1 MTARHHAHI
10 PARAVLLIAG
20 AVLCFSVLDTCVKY
34 VSPRYPVPLLVWAR
48 WTVQAVAML
57 LWLAPTMRLDL
68 VRTPQLR
75 TQVIRGFLL
84 IGSSVMFVTALK
96 YLPLAEVTA
105 LNYTTPTVVILLA
118 VAFLHE
124 KMTRPRAALVVAGI
138 VGMLLIVRPG
148 AEMFQGAAALA
159 LGSAACYA
167 VYQILTRKL
176 AGEDPRVTLFYPA
189 LVGTL
194 LSSLLLPWTGMPSH
208 FYWVDVFL
216 ILFGGLLGTLGH
228 FLFILAFQRA
238 PASGLTPFTYMQL
251 VWSTLLGWIVFGQ
264 FPDGFTLLGM
274 AIIAGSGLALAL
286 YERRHALTLPPARD
300 PTALD

>member
-10 PARAVLLIAG
+10 PARAVLLILG
-20 AVLCFSVLDTCVKY
+20 AVLCFSVLDTCIKY

-57 LWLAPTMRLDL
+57 LWLAPTMGLDL

-75 TQVIRGFLL
+75 MQVVRGFLL
-84 IGSSVMFVTALK
+84 IGSSAMFVTALK

-124 KMTRPRAALVVAGI
+124 KMTRPRAALVVAGV
-138 VGMLLIVRPG
+138 VGMMLIVRPG
-148 AEMFQGAAALA
+148 AQMFQGAAVLA

-167 VYQILTRKL
+167 VFQILTRKL
-176 AGEDPRVTLFYPA
+176 AGEDPRVTNFYPA

-194 LSSLLLPWTGMPSH
+194 VTSLLLPWIGMPARVE
-208 FYWVDVFL
+208 WIDAGL

-228 FLFILAFQRA
+228 FMFILAFQRA
-238 PASGLTPFTYMQL
+238 PASGLTPFTYVQL
-251 VWSTLLGWIVFGQ
+251 VWSTLLGWIVFAQ
-264 FPDGFTLLGM
+264 FPDGFTLVGM
-274 AIIAGSGLALAL
+274 AVIAGSGLALAV
-286 YERRHALTLPPARD
+286 YERRHALALPPVRD
-300 PTALD
+300 PTAYD